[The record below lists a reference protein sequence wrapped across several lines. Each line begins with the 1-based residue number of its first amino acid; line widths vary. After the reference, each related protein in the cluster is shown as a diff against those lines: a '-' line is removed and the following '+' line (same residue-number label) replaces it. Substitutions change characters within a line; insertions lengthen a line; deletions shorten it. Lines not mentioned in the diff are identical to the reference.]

1 MREGGIIPPFAKKNA
16 PAQSYLSGG
25 AIVPKETQG
34 GNWIFASTR
43 QARVQMLWLQT
54 ELDLSN
60 SKLDKSNLKNKGKFR
75 LFS

>member
-1 MREGGIIPPFAKKNA
+1 MSLCPCLFLFFHVKLYNCGSLNKNA

-43 QARVQMLWLQT
+43 QARV
-54 ELDLSN
+54 
-60 SKLDKSNLKNKGKFR
+60 
-75 LFS
+75 

>member
-1 MREGGIIPPFAKKNA
+1 MVTPVFGLSLMYIFKATNIVVFGAVFQVTKNA

-43 QARVQMLWLQT
+43 QARV
-54 ELDLSN
+54 
-60 SKLDKSNLKNKGKFR
+60 
-75 LFS
+75 